1 MKNDSQTFFQIEE
14 LKKALPN
21 NYNDFDSVLEYQ
33 YETLKSGNKS
43 VSYTEA
49 LRNLMGVYP
58 ADFINFLLNDKKEK
72 GTFIVFDESF
82 KEPEDNTLWKDEFS
96 LPAQLANY
104 EWRYTNKSAEQIVK
118 YICQYN
124 KIGCLG
130 TPSIVLKLVEIDK
143 ANKETILFDINK
155 LLIKK
160 IKAKCLKIQGIDC
173 IDYDVIDEVPSD
185 YKDYFDIISVNP
197 PWYYDYYELF
207 IFRALQMLKKSN
219 KEILVPLFPL
229 LSKHNAIKETIQLF
243 NFLENLGCNKIESL
257 GFVEFEMPLF
267 EKNALEEKGIP
278 IPLSHWRKAELVKL
292 SFSSTQTFEKNI
304 IVNIG
309 DHIKWESKLTESNT
323 LFLFNEKC
331 FDDTNTNC
339 VFKKERI
346 NDISRKSID
355 RKRIILWNVNNN
367 EVILKLE

>member
-1 MKNDSQTFFQIEE
+1 M
-14 LKKALPN
+14 
-21 NYNDFDSVLEYQ
+21 
-33 YETLKSGNKS
+33 
-43 VSYTEA
+43 
-49 LRNLMGVYP
+49 
-58 ADFINFLLNDKKEK
+58 
-72 GTFIVFDESF
+72 
-82 KEPEDNTLWKDEFS
+82 
-96 LPAQLANY
+96 
-104 EWRYTNKSAEQIVK
+104 
-118 YICQYN
+118 
-124 KIGCLG
+124 
-130 TPSIVLKLVEIDK
+130 
-143 ANKETILFDINK
+143 
-155 LLIKK
+155 
-160 IKAKCLKIQGIDC
+160 
-173 IDYDVIDEVPSD
+173 
-185 YKDYFDIISVNP
+185 
-197 PWYYDYYELF
+197 
-207 IFRALQMLKKSN
+207 
-219 KEILVPLFPL
+219 
-229 LSKHNAIKETIQLF
+229 
-243 NFLENLGCNKIESL
+243 ENLGCNKIESL